1 VCAAVGV
8 GSQWGSLSS
17 TARGV
22 GSSTSERSKWRA
34 RPPPRENWDVGPNG
48 RTSLAVFERL
58 VPAGVVSLSIE
69 TGLLFLT
76 VILKIFSQP

>member
-58 VPAGVVSLSIE
+58 VPADGC
-69 TGLLFLT
+69 G
-76 VILKIFSQP
+76 FSFD